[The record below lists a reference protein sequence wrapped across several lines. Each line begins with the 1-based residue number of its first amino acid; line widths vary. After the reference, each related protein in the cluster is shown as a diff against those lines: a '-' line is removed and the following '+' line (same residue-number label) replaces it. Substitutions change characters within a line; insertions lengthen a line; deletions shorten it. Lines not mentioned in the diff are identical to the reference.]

1 MLDYTGRQLD
11 DYKIIREIGSG
22 SPESYYRFLRF
33 SFLFLDISEVVNGNY

>member
-22 SPESYYRFLRF
+22 SPESYSRFFQSLVCFCFIKVR
-33 SFLFLDISEVVNGNY
+33 L